1 MKQQYDA
8 LLGAPVMSIVCT
20 SLLTSSILPAPTRHY
35 PAGLPWPQKWNRKSS
50 VQLPLPLHSANKSIF
65 TLLESRLADKFPP
78 DNFPPGGTCP
88 KWNLSG
94 GNLSGGK
101 LSGGNLSFL
110 DACLP
115 GELVRGELVQNG
127 TCPQGHLSGGN
138 LSGGKL
144 SGGNLSA
151 SHFFILLS
159 VRGCQYGVIH
169 SLERFFLWFVTLVL
183 KTSNTLN
190 RFSNQLKS
198 DLEMTLRYL
207 TLYLMCRY
215 GELVASHPVKAIIG
229 CFIVT
234 ALGGAGLFR

>member
-1 MKQQYDA
+1 MEKRRGHVRNA
-8 LLGAPVMSIVCT
+8 SNWSTT
-20 SLLTSSILPAPTRHY
+20 SAVRKRTTTYNEKRDYHSVLQKFGKILYLDFKKFGERLITA
-35 PAGLPWPQKWNRKSS
+35 K
-50 VQLPLPLHSANKSIF
+50 LHFI
-65 TLLESRLADKFPP
+65 
-78 DNFPPGGTCP
+78 
-88 KWNLSG
+88 
-94 GNLSGGK
+94 
-101 LSGGNLSFL
+101 
-110 DACLP
+110 
-115 GELVRGELVQNG
+115 
-127 TCPQGHLSGGN
+127 
-138 LSGGKL
+138 
-144 SGGNLSA
+144 
-151 SHFFILLS
+151 ILLS